1 MHGPIRDRL
10 EELLSPD
17 AKKEEISDY
26 LASDPGCSV
35 EFEAMREQ
43 SMLLRCL
50 RAPAEVEPDPG
61 FYARVVQR
69 IEESGVRSIWSVFT
83 EGPFGTWV
91 AYASLALALLIGAW
105 LVGIERADGH
115 LGNSAPVIAHQ
126 SPTDMQVTGDPA
138 HQRDVVLVNLATYSD
153 QSN

>member
-17 AKKEEISDY
+17 TRQEEIARQ
-26 LASDPGCSV
+26 LASHPGSAA

-43 SMLLRCL
+43 ARFLRSL
-50 RAPAEVEPDPG
+50 RAPSEAEPDPG

-83 EGPFGTWV
+83 GPFGTWL
-91 AYASLALALLIGAW
+91 AYASLALALLIGTW
-105 LVGIERADGH
+105 LVGMERADGH
-115 LGNSAPVIAHQ
+115 LGSSQPVVARQ
-126 SPTDMQVTGDPA
+126 SPSEMPVTGDQA

-153 QSN
+153 QSQ

>member
-17 AKKEEISDY
+17 ARQEETARH
-26 LASDPGCSV
+26 LASDPGCAG
-35 EFEAMREQ
+35 EFDAMREQ
-43 SMLLRCL
+43 AALLRCL
-50 RAPAEVEPDPG
+50 RAPVEVEPDPG

-83 EGPFGTWV
+83 EGPFGTWL
-91 AYASLALALLIGAW
+91 AYASLALALLIGTW

-115 LGNSAPVIAHQ
+115 LGNSAPAIARQ
-126 SPTDMQVTGDPA
+126 SPSEMQVTGDQA

>member
-17 AKKEEISDY
+17 AKQEEIARH
-26 LASDPGCSV
+26 LASDPGCV
-35 EFEAMREQ
+35 ADFEAMREQ
-43 SMLLRCL
+43 SRLFECL

-69 IEESGVRSIWSVFT
+69 IEDSGVRSVWSVFT
-83 EGPFGTWV
+83 EGSFGTWL
-91 AYASLALALLIGAW
+91 AYASLALALLIGTW
-105 LVGIERADGH
+105 LVGLERADGH
-115 LGNSAPVIAHQ
+115 LGNSAPAVARQ
-126 SPTDMQVTGDPA
+126 LPSEMQVTGDPA